1 MLFTTIKGG
10 VSLRRVYFF
19 IFILVMSIMLSGCGE
34 EEQAEQPQIVAV
46 KAIKVS
52 RQDVPIKYEYPGQL
66 LGVQDVEVHS
76 RLSGSIMEKYF
87 KSGDTV
93 QAGQALYR
101 IDSRQYETDVIE
113 AEANLHKAEAELRNA
128 QDNLARNE
136 MLFQNNAVSAQT
148 VSNQRATVNADIAT
162 VESYQAALRK
172 ARETLDDVIVY
183 APISGKLSVDD
194 VAVGTY
200 ATAGTTKLVT
210 IGSLDPIYAQFSV
223 SETEYLN
230 LLRKSVEA
238 GTFEQDMQAPMPKIK
253 IILSNGREYPAEGDV
268 VAVDRGMT
276 DNSNSL
282 TLRAAVPNPY
292 GVLLP
297 GMFARVRVL
306 NVTEK
311 NALIVPQRAVQQLL
325 NENFVLVVDKDGK
338 SLSKNVVIGE
348 KVGSYYIVRKGL
360 NSDDVVV
367 VEGLTNLQSG
377 MELDVTMV
385 TAKDMGFSLEES
397 SDIVDKS

>member
-1 MLFTTIKGG
+1 MKKLAVTLSAFVIG
-10 VSLRRVYFF
+10 VSV
-19 IFILVMSIMLSGCGE
+19 MLSGCGE
-34 EEQAEQPQIVAV
+34 EEQAPPPEKVPV
-46 KAIKVS
+46 KAIKLS

-66 LGVQDVEVHS
+66 KGTQDVEVHS

-87 KSGDTV
+87 ESGDTV
-93 QAGQALYR
+93 NAGQALYR
-101 IDSRQYETDVIE
+101 IDARQYETAVLE

-128 QDNLARNE
+128 QEDLERNE
-136 MLFQNNAVSAQT
+136 MLFENKAVSAKT
-148 VSNQRATVNADIAT
+148 VSNQRATVDADLAT

-172 ARETLDDVIVY
+172 ARETLDDAIVY

-210 IGSLDPIYAQFSV
+210 VGSLNPIYAQFSV

-230 LLRKSVEA
+230 ILRKSMEA

-253 IILSNGREYPAEGDV
+253 IVLSNGREYPAEGDI
-268 VAVDRGMT
+268 VAVDRGLT
-276 DNSNSL
+276 DNSSSL

-292 GVLLP
+292 EVLLP

-338 SLSKNVVIGE
+338 SLSKNVIIGE

-377 MELDVTMV
+377 QELEVTMV
-385 TAKDMGFSLEES
+385 TANEMGFSLKD
-397 SDIVDKS
+397 SDEVVDKS